1 MQYLFACILHYIA
14 SPRNSYLYHV
24 YLLQFEKQFLPALKN
39 NVEMVTNIY
48 SVLLQTSTFQR
59 ENSFVTVQPK
69 HTAKEGEGAGGNLAE
84 DLFGV
89 FFPIIFLRELNIGK
103 SILLD
108 SNTACW

>member
-89 FFPIIFLRELNIGK
+89 FFKDFTFIQLLNRAFK
-103 SILLD
+103 
-108 SNTACW
+108 C